1 MTKDELI
8 AHIAE
13 ETAVSKTNVRVV
25 LDSLA
30 STAATHL
37 ATSTEDFAL
46 PGIGKLATGVRQ
58 ARTGRNPRT
67 GETVNIPASVSV
79 KFKPAKALKD
89 AVN

>member
-1 MTKDELI
+1 MTKNELI
-8 AHIAE
+8 AHIAQDMALPK
-13 ETAVSKTNVRVV
+13 TTVSMV

-30 STAATHL
+30 AT
-37 ATSTEDFAL
+37 ATSHLSSSPADFTL
-46 PGIGKLATGVRQ
+46 PGLGKLATSVRK

-67 GETVNIPASVSV
+67 GETVNIPAAVSV